1 MNAVDFTVPAAGSPA
16 RYEGLDL
23 LSTAVL
29 LLDAR
34 ARIVHVNQAAELLF
48 DTSRKTLV
56 GQPVGRVLG
65 DEAGIRQLVSD
76 AEGNAFGQR
85 KQIMELRR
93 IGREPLQVQVTAT
106 AQLAEAT
113 PVVLEVSEI
122 EQQLKVDREERQ
134 LGLTEANR
142 QLMRNLAHEIKNPLG
157 ECAAPPSS
165 SSPN

>member
-1 MNAVDFTVPAAGSPA
+1 M
-16 RYEGLDL
+16 
-23 LSTAVL
+23 L

-85 KQIMELRR
+85 TQIMELRR
-93 IGREPLQVQVTAT
+93 VGREPLHVQVMAT
-106 AQLAEAT
+106 ASSPRRP
-113 PVVLEVSEI
+113 PVVLEMSEI
-122 EQQLKVDREERQ
+122 EQQLRVDREERQ
-134 LGLTEANR
+134 VGLSEANR

-157 ECAAPPSS
+157 GIRGAAQLLERELTAASS
-165 SSPN
+165 ANTPG